1 MNDTRLLSK
10 EDADKIFE
18 MTKSEWE
25 ANAQTFSAPGWKV
38 RFQNAEEGLR
48 VAAVESASGFGFV
61 LMPFYKTESG
71 LPELVIVGNYFQPG
85 QIPKLTDQLKKA
97 IEAKAKASL
106 GTSYSV
112 IVVYDEDEQVTRI
125 EFFLS
130 RVISS

>member
-1 MNDTRLLSK
+1 MNDRRLLRK

-25 ANAQTFSAPGWKV
+25 ANAQTFSAPGWEV
-38 RFQNAEEGLR
+38 RFRNADEGLR
-48 VAAVESASGFGFV
+48 VAAVDSAGGLGFV

-71 LPELVIVGNYFQPG
+71 LPELVIVRNYFQPG
-85 QIPKLTDQLKKA
+85 KIPKLTDQLKKD
-97 IEAKAKASL
+97 IEAEVKASL

-112 IVVYDEDEQVTRI
+112 SVVYHEDEQVTRI